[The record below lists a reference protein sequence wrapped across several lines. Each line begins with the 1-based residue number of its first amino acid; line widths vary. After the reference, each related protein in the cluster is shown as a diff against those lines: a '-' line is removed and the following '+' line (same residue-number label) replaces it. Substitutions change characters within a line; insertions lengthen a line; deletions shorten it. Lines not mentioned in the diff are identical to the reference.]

1 MLKKHL
7 TGLVFS
13 GIISWKYKQ
22 FAECFMVN
30 DVKNEKKN
38 KFSLSRFSKGALIA
52 IICIFAV
59 IVILAGALVGAFFAL
74 KTAGRASLEDR
85 RDDGVDAGYEL
96 DSGVVTFE
104 GKKYRRREDLTT
116 FLFMGVDTGYTRHV
130 LESDLIRRFSSWAEE
145 AGMTYDEYVEQ
156 WKQKQIEN
164 GNSAYVDKVFYLPEV
179 TSGQADVLLL
189 VVLDEKNK
197 SAEIISI
204 DRNSMSYFEA
214 FDPSGNSMGVA
225 ESQLCLAYSYG
236 DGAHESCKKTVSAVS
251 DFLYETPIH
260 AYYSMKYMAIR
271 EVNDAVGGV
280 AVTIR
285 DDMASVDERFV
296 LGEKVLLDGELAEK
310 YLTARRNVGDGSN
323 EGRLSRHKEYI
334 MSFIDSAVS
343 AVKKDLTLPFEL
355 YSKIADNSI
364 TDLSADEIVYLATL
378 ATELEISF
386 HSIAGV
392 TDSSGTFDEFRPDED
407 ALWQLILDI
416 FYICEE

>member
-1 MLKKHL
+1 
-7 TGLVFS
+7 
-13 GIISWKYKQ
+13 
-22 FAECFMVN
+22 MVN

-52 IICIFAV
+52 FICVFAV

-74 KTAGRASLEDR
+74 KTAGRASLNDR
-85 RDDGVDAGYEL
+85 REDDAGYEF

-104 GKKYRRREDLTT
+104 GKKYRQREDLTT
-116 FLFMGVDTGYTRHV
+116 FLFMGVDTGYVRHV
-130 LESDLIRRFSSWAEE
+130 LESDLIKRFSYLAEKE
-145 AGMTYDEYVEQ
+145 GMTYDEYVEY
-156 WKQKQIEN
+156 WKQLQIKN
-164 GNSAYVDKVFYLPEV
+164 GNSAYIDEVFYLPEI
-179 TSGQADVLLL
+179 TPGQADVLLL

-204 DRNSMSYFEA
+204 DRNSMTFFET

-251 DFLYETPIH
+251 DFLYEIPIH

-271 EVNDAVGGV
+271 AVNNAVGGV
-280 AVTIR
+280 AVTIK
-285 DDMASVDERFV
+285 DDMSAVDERLI

-310 YLTARRNVGDGSN
+310 YLTARMNVGNGTN
-323 EGRLSRHKEYI
+323 EERLDRHKDYI
-334 MSFIDSAVS
+334 MSFIGSAVS

-355 YSKIADNSI
+355 YNKIADNST

-378 ATELEISF
+378 ATELDISF
-386 HSIAGV
+386 HSIKGSTDTSGV
-392 TDSSGTFDEFRPDED
+392 YAEFRPDED